1 MRRFLQ
7 HLKDSGQLEV
17 ITKPVSPIL
26 QAPRL
31 ARGRGPVLFERID
44 GSQAIVN
51 LLASRALLA
60 QALNVDDRGL
70 LHKLLSTAATGKTVM
85 QDLAWDLE
93 RTPDLRKLPIMKF
106 FERDGGSY
114 ITAGI
119 VVAKYGHRINA
130 SVHRMMVVDKTS
142 LAVRLVPPRHT

>member
-1 MRRFLQ
+1 MRRFIQ

-17 ITKPVSPIL
+17 ITKRVSPIL

-60 QALNVDDRGL
+60 QALDVNERGL
-70 LHKLLSTAATGKTVM
+70 MHKLLST
-85 QDLAWDLE
+85 
-93 RTPDLRKLPIMKF
+93 
-106 FERDGGSY
+106 
-114 ITAGI
+114 
-119 VVAKYGHRINA
+119 
-130 SVHRMMVVDKTS
+130 
-142 LAVRLVPPRHT
+142 